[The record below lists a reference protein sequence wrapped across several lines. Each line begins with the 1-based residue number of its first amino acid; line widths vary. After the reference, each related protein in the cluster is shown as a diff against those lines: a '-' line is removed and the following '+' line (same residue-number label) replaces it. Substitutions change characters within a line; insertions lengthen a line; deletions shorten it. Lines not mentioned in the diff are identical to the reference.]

1 MVAMINEALGKR
13 RRYGEP
19 STRAPPLKRACFVK
33 NGYRLVAVANIK
45 RACFVKNGYRLVA
58 VANMSA
64 IFNKLFMFVLCYWK
78 ISLTF

>member
-19 STRAPPLKRACFVK
+19 STRAPPLKRACV
-33 NGYRLVAVANIK
+33 
-45 RACFVKNGYRLVA
+45 VKNGYRLVA
-58 VANMSA
+58 VANMSG

>member
-19 STRAPPLKRACFVK
+19 STRAPPLKRACV
-33 NGYRLVAVANIK
+33 
-45 RACFVKNGYRLVA
+45 VKNGYRLVA